1 MIPTRWR
8 VRLEDQLRDA
18 RDRLA
23 RAIAHLGDDDG
34 SRSLQAAYQAAVSAA
49 TLRVWLRARVWEAP
63 FEAAELPARVQEHLP
78 NLFAALAALDLQHAL
93 TSPWTV
99 DAARP
104 YVLEAESLVA
114 DTGTELE
121 ECLHGD

>member
-23 RAIAHLGDDDG
+23 RATTHLGDDDG
-34 SRSLQAAYQAAVSAA
+34 SRSVQAAYQAAVSAA
-49 TLRVWLRARVWEAP
+49 TVRVWLRAQVWETP
-63 FEAAELPARVQEHLP
+63 FDGAELPGRVQDHLP
-78 NLFAALAALDLQHAL
+78 NLFSALAALDLQHAL

-104 YVLEAESLVA
+104 YVVEAESFVA
-114 DTGTELE
+114 DIGTELE
-121 ECLHGD
+121 ACLSAD